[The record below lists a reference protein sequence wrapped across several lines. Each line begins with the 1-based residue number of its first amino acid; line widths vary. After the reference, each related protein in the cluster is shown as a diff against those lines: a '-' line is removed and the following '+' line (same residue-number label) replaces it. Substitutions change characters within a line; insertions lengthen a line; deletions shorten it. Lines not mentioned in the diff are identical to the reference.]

1 MSPLVRAVRGVLW
14 LVASG
19 FIVTG
24 AMNIGLE
31 FMRHHYKHTEISPW
45 RCALWSSAVVFGMVM
60 ALATPSLA
68 RQLTGEEEEEE

>member
-31 FMRHHYKHTEISPW
+31 FMRHHYKHTEISLL
-45 RCALWSSAVVFGMVM
+45 RCALWSLPLVFGLVM